1 MSFLPQFL
9 TSKNGKR
16 NVLFV
21 LGGLLSSS
29 LLIGLLLLGE
39 IRLAVTA
46 SVLLMILGMAFYD
59 VRIAIVGLFIYL
71 TFMGD
76 IRRMLVPISGWSG
89 NDPLL
94 MIAPLVTLLLFANAL
109 ITKRLSL
116 NSPIAKVTALFMV
129 FMTLQI
135 FNPKQGGL
143 MVGIVGAMLYLI
155 PMLWFWIGRAY
166 ATKDIVY
173 LWLYRVMPTLAVIAA
188 LMGLYQVMY
197 GWLPYQIAWFR
208 VAGYSALGPSE
219 DLLRSISIFPNLTEY
234 LHYLGI
240 VIVACMAALFKKQWT
255 YALLIPLLFS
265 ALFLAG
271 SRGPVLMV
279 VLTASILFTVQGR
292 SMATWA
298 PRLALTLVIGV
309 GVLVWGLSQ
318 AGEASSQMG
327 NERMSHVMG
336 RQADLIPSG
345 EANAKG
351 GGGTVAIHGNLL
363 WLGIKWGFQEPLGR
377 GIGSTTRAAAK
388 FGDGGGSTEKDFTN
402 MFVSGGVI
410 GGFLYLAVIF
420 FVVSGAIRY
429 WQRER
434 TLLALAII
442 GILAFTGMSWL
453 KPGQYMLTPLIWLL
467 IGALDRFS
475 TERRLLD
482 AQAETADPVH
492 LTPSRPPRPREHASA
507 KTQPYASSAAWQDE
521 PGEPSFNR
529 ERSDMAASESPLQLM
544 DDREPPRST

>member
-1 MSFLPQFL
+1 MTFLPQFL
-9 TSKNGKR
+9 TSKDGKQ

-21 LGGLLSSS
+21 LGGLIGSS
-29 LLIGLLLLGE
+29 LLIGLIILGE
-39 IRLAVTA
+39 LRLAVTA

-59 VRIAIVGLFIYL
+59 VRIAIVGLFVYL
-71 TFMGD
+71 TLMGD
-76 IRRMLVPISGWSG
+76 IRRMLVPLSGWSG

-94 MIAPLVTLLLFANAL
+94 LIAPIVTLLLFANAL

-143 MVGIVGAMLYLI
+143 MVGVVGAMLYLI

-173 LWLYRVMPTLAVIAA
+173 LWLYRVMPALAVIAA

-208 VAGYSALGPSE
+208 IAGYSALGPSE

-240 VIVACMAALFKKQWT
+240 VIVSCMAALFKKQWT
-255 YALLIPLLFS
+255 YVLLIPLLFA

-279 VLTASILFTVQGR
+279 ILTASILFTVQGR
-292 SMATWA
+292 QIKTWA
-298 PRLALTLVIGV
+298 PRLALTLVVGIG
-309 GVLVWGLSQ
+309 GLVWGLSE

-345 EANAKG
+345 EAGEKS
-351 GGGTVAIHGNLL
+351 GGGTMAIHGNLL

-420 FVVSGAIRY
+420 FVVRGAIQY

-434 TLLALAII
+434 TLLALALI

-482 AQAETADPVH
+482 AQADSADAMQMDPPNGPSPGSSPHHPPAPSSSQRPGPEKPSPKRDVSNHTA
-492 LTPSRPPRPREHASA
+492 T
-507 KTQPYASSAAWQDE
+507 
-521 PGEPSFNR
+521 G
-529 ERSDMAASESPLQLM
+529 SPLQLM
-544 DDREPPRST
+544 EDASPPGST